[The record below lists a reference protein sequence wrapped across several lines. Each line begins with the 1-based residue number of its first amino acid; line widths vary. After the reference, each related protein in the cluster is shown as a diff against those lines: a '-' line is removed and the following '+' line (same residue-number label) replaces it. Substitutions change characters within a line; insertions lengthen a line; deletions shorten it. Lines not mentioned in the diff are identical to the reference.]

1 MIKIQYVIVVN
12 FVIAVL
18 FDEFN
23 FDVTVRSSLTTGGQ
37 PRVVAVWPAL
47 RDVLH
52 HEANQTSSQSDGETV
67 EK

>member
-37 PRVVAVWPAL
+37 PRVVAV
-47 RDVLH
+47 
-52 HEANQTSSQSDGETV
+52 
-67 EK
+67 